1 MTEPLSK
8 TRCAVYTR
16 KSSEEGLEQAF
27 NSLDA
32 QREACEAYV
41 TSQLHEGWLLVPDRY
56 DDGGISGGTLK
67 RPALQRLVADI
78 EARLID
84 TVVVY
89 KVDRLSRSL
98 TDFARLVD
106 LFEEHDVTFV
116 SITQQFNTT
125 TSMGRLTLNML
136 LSFAQFEREVIGER
150 IRDKVAASRRR
161 GIWMGGWAPL
171 GYDVKDRR
179 LVVNAAEAKLV
190 KRIYERFL
198 TLGSVTKL
206 VKELNDEGLTTK
218 SRVTQNGK
226 AWKGRPFDKGVIYKL
241 LRNRV
246 YIGEAVHKGT
256 AFPGEHD
263 AIIDRGLWERVG
275 AALKSDPK
283 KRANASRAQFPAL
296 LKGIL
301 YGPGGSPMTPTHTRK
316 KGKLYRYYI
325 TSKALRTGYG
335 DCPIGSVPAG
345 EIESAV
351 IAQVRR
357 LLTTPEM
364 IARTWDALRGQ
375 GGTTPLSETE
385 VTETLR
391 SFDAVWDAL
400 FPAEQARIVELLVE
414 RVNVA
419 PDGLEIRLRIR
430 GLGSLVD
437 ELRAEQDQRRDAA

>member
-1 MTEPLSK
+1 MTEALSK

-41 TSQLHEGWLLVPDRY
+41 TSQRNEGWLLVPDRY

-78 EARLID
+78 EAGLID

-98 TDFARLVD
+98 TDFAKLVD

-171 GYDVKDRR
+171 GYDVQDRK
-179 LVVNAAEAKLV
+179 LVVNKVEAKLV
-190 KRIYERFL
+190 RLIYERFL

-246 YIGEAVHKGT
+246 YIGDAVHKGT
-256 AFPGEHD
+256 AYPGVHE
-263 AIIDRGLWERVG
+263 AIIGRDLWDRVEATLR
-275 AALKSDPK
+275 SDPK

-301 YGPGGSPMTPTHTRK
+301 YGPGGRPMTPTHTRK

-345 EIESAV
+345 EIEAAV

-364 IARTWDALRGQ
+364 IARTWDTLRGQ
-375 GGTTPLSETE
+375 DDAKPLTETE
-385 VTETLR
+385 LVEALQT
-391 SFDAVWDAL
+391 FDAVWDSL

-419 PDGLEIRLRIR
+419 PDGLEIRLRIK
-430 GLGSLVD
+430 GLGTLME
-437 ELRAEQDQRRDAA
+437 ELRAEQDDRKDAA